1 MIRLRHGL
9 GGQESSG
16 TMRLLVCRAAGLWA
30 GTMGSQNVNTREWQ
44 LQCLIV
50 SSIWT

>member
-16 TMRLLVCRAAGLWA
+16 TMRLHLCRAAGSWA
-30 GTMGSQNVNTREWQ
+30 GTMGPQNVNTREWR

-50 SSIWT
+50 LSIWT